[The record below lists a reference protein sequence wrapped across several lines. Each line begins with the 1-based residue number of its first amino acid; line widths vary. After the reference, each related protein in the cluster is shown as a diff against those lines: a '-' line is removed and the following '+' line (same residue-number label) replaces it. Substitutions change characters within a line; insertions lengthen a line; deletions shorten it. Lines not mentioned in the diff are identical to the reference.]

1 MKDLI
6 YDEFQN
12 AVQDVTIRHST
23 LLDIITKLHQSTADS
38 NRAVVKSITSCGC
51 ISLNTKKTEI
61 PTDITLDEIKNFK
74 HDHIEGTLCKNCQD
88 AIEAELGN
96 TFFYIAA
103 LCNKLDL
110 NIYDVLLK
118 EYNNIT
124 TLGKFSL
131 Y

>member
-12 AVQDVTIRHST
+12 AVEEVTIRHSS
-23 LLDIITKLHQSTADS
+23 LLDILTKLSQSTADS
-38 NRAVVKSITSCGC
+38 NRAVAKTITNCGC
-51 ISLNTKKTEI
+51 ISLNTTKLDMPKDAT
-61 PTDITLDEIKNFK
+61 TDDMKLFQKNY
-74 HDHIEGTLCKNCQD
+74 IEGKLCQD
-88 AIEAELGN
+88 CKDVIEVELGN

-110 NIYDVLLK
+110 NIYDILLK
-118 EYNNIT
+118 EYNKVS
-124 TLGKFSL
+124 TLGKYNL

>member
-12 AVQDVTIRHST
+12 AVQDITIRHST
-23 LLDIITKLHQSTADS
+23 LLDIITKLNQGTSDT
-38 NRAVVKSITSCGC
+38 NRAVVKSITNCGC
-51 ISLNTKKTEI
+51 ISLNTKKPDMPEN
-61 PTDITLDEIKNFK
+61 ITLEEMKNYQ
-74 HDHIEGTLCKNCQD
+74 HDYLDGQLCKDCRD
-88 AIEAELGN
+88 AIEEELGS

-110 NIYDVLLK
+110 NIYDILLK

-124 TLGKFSL
+124 TLGKFNL

>member
-12 AVQDVTIRHST
+12 AVQDITIRHST
-23 LLDIITKLHQSTADS
+23 LLDIITKLNQGSSDT
-38 NRAVVKSITSCGC
+38 NRAVIKSITNCGC
-51 ISLNTKKTEI
+51 ISLNTKKPDMPENI
-61 PTDITLDEIKNFK
+61 SLEEMKNYQ
-74 HDHIEGTLCKNCQD
+74 HDHIDGQLCKDCRD
-88 AIEAELGN
+88 AIEEELGN

-110 NIYDVLLK
+110 NIYDILLK
-118 EYNNIT
+118 EYSNIT
-124 TLGKFSL
+124 TLGKFNL

>member
-12 AVQDVTIRHST
+12 AVQDITIRHST
-23 LLDIITKLHQSTADS
+23 LLDIITKLNQGASDT
-38 NRAVVKSITSCGC
+38 NRAVVKSITNCGC
-51 ISLNTKKTEI
+51 ISLNTKKTDMPEN
-61 PTDITLDEIKNFK
+61 ITLDEMKNYK
-74 HDHIEGTLCKNCQD
+74 HDHIDGQLCKDCRD
-88 AIEAELGN
+88 AIEEELGN

-110 NIYDVLLK
+110 NIYDILLK
-118 EYNNIT
+118 EYSTIT
-124 TLGKFSL
+124 TLGKFNL

>member
-12 AVQDVTIRHST
+12 AVEDVTIRHTS
-23 LLDIITKLHQSTADS
+23 LLDIVTKLGQASADS
-38 NRAVVKSITSCGC
+38 NRAVAKSITSCGC
-51 ISLNTKKTEI
+51 VSLNTKKIKI
-61 PTDITLDEIKNFK
+61 PSNATLEQMRLLK
-74 HDHIEGTLCKNCQD
+74 HDHLEGELCKDCQD
-88 AIEAELGN
+88 AIEEELGN

-118 EYNNIT
+118 EYNKIT
-124 TLGKFSL
+124 TLGKFSM

>member
-12 AVQDVTIRHST
+12 TVQEVTIRHSS
-23 LLDIITKLHQSTADS
+23 LLDILTKLNQAIADS
-38 NRAVVKSITSCGC
+38 NRAVAKSITSCGC
-51 ISLNTKKTEI
+51 VSLNTKK
-61 PTDITLDEIKNFK
+61 PDMPKDITLDEMKQLK
-74 HDHIEGTLCKNCQD
+74 HDHLEGALVKECIDIIEKKF
-88 AIEAELGN
+88 GN

-110 NIYDVLLK
+110 NIYDILLK
-118 EYNNIT
+118 EYNKLSA
-124 TLGKFSL
+124 LGKFNM

>member
-12 AVQDVTIRHST
+12 AVQDVTIRHSS
-23 LLDIITKLHQSTADS
+23 LLDIITKLNQGVSDT

-51 ISLNTKKTEI
+51 ISLDTKKTKT
-61 PTDITLDEIKNFK
+61 PKDINLEELKNYQPDFI
-74 HDHIEGTLCKNCQD
+74 DGELCKECRD
-88 AIEAELGN
+88 AIEKELGN

-110 NIYDVLLK
+110 NIYDILLK
-118 EYNNIT
+118 EYKNIN

>member
-12 AVQDVTIRHST
+12 TVQEVTIRHSS
-23 LLDIITKLHQSTADS
+23 LLDIITKLNQAISDS
-38 NRAVVKSITSCGC
+38 NRAVAKSITSCGC
-51 ISLNTKKTEI
+51 VSLNTKK
-61 PTDITLDEIKNFK
+61 PDMPKDITLDELKQLK
-74 HDHIEGTLCKNCQD
+74 HDHIEGELCPDCVD
-88 AIEAELGN
+88 IIEEELGN

-110 NIYDVLLK
+110 NIYDILLK
-118 EYNNIT
+118 EYNKLSA
-124 TLGKFSL
+124 LGKFNM

>member
-12 AVQDVTIRHST
+12 AVDDVTIRHSS
-23 LLDIITKLHQSTADS
+23 LLDIITKLSQASADS
-38 NRAVVKSITSCGC
+38 NRAVTKSITSCGC
-51 ISLNTKKTEI
+51 VSLNTKKVKI
-61 PTDITLDEIKNFK
+61 PADATLDQMRLLK
-74 HDHIEGTLCKNCQD
+74 HDHLEGELCQDCQD
-88 AIEAELGN
+88 AIEEELGN

-118 EYNNIT
+118 EYNKIT
-124 TLGKFSL
+124 TLGKFSM

>member
-12 AVQDVTIRHST
+12 AVQDVTIRHSS
-23 LLDIITKLHQSTADS
+23 LLDIITKLNQGISDT
-38 NRAVVKSITSCGC
+38 NRAVVKSVTNCGC
-51 ISLNTKKTEI
+51 ISLNTKKPEM
-61 PTDITLDEIKNFK
+61 PQNITLEEMKNYQ
-74 HDHIEGTLCKNCQD
+74 HDYIDGQLCKDCQNV
-88 AIEAELGN
+88 IEEELGN

-110 NIYDVLLK
+110 NIYDILLK
-118 EYNNIT
+118 EYSNIT